1 MIGTM
6 TIRRFAAT
14 TALALVLGAAA
25 LPSLAQT
32 PMPDPLDARDARRLD
47 RMEQVVRELRS
58 IVFQGRDTGK
68 PVIVQPAETDYQI
81 QELNRRLSD
90 MEQALTRV
98 NGQLETT
105 TFELDQARRR
115 SEALQAENKT
125 LTERLQV
132 LEQRAAEPPPAPE
145 PTVSADPQA
154 AFREARALID
164 GGDFDAAEQA
174 FAAFVEQH
182 GDSPRAAEAHY
193 WLGKAQAVR
202 NAHVEAA
209 ASYIE
214 SIRGWPKTAWA
225 PDAVVELSRSL
236 IALKR
241 TTQACQTLAELA
253 RRYPN
258 AAAGVKSRAAS
269 ARTQAKCAA

>member
-1 MIGTM
+1 M

-14 TALALVLGAAA
+14 TALALFLGAAA
-25 LPSLAQT
+25 PALAQT

-58 IVFQGRDTGK
+58 IVYQGRDTGK
-68 PVIVQPAETDYQI
+68 PVVIQPAETDYQI

-90 MEQALTRV
+90 LEQALTRV
-98 NGQLETT
+98 NGQLETS

-115 SEALQAENKT
+115 SEALQAENRA
-125 LTERLQV
+125 LTERLAAV
-132 LEQRAAEPPPAPE
+132 EQRTAEPPPPPE
-145 PTVSADPQA
+145 PVVSADPQE
-154 AFREARALID
+154 AFRQAKALVD
-164 GGDFDAAEQA
+164 GGDFDGAEQA
-174 FAAFVEQH
+174 FAAFVERH

-193 WLGKAQAVR
+193 WLGKSLAVR
-202 NAHVEAA
+202 NAHAEAA
-209 ASYIE
+209 GAYIE
-214 SIRGWPKTAWA
+214 AIRDWPKASWA

-241 TTQACQTLAELA
+241 TTQACQTLAELT

-258 AAAGVKSRAAS
+258 ATSGVKSRAAT

>member
-14 TALALVLGAAA
+14 TALALTLGAA
-25 LPSLAQT
+25 LPTLAQT

-58 IVFQGRDTGK
+58 IVYQGRDTGK
-68 PVIVQPAETDYQI
+68 PVVIQPAETDYQI
-81 QELNRRLSD
+81 QELNRRLAD
-90 MEQALTRV
+90 LEQALTRV

-115 SEALQAENKT
+115 GEALQAENKA
-125 LTERLQV
+125 LTERLLAV
-132 LEQRAAEPPPAPE
+132 EQRTAEPPPQPQPA
-145 PTVSADPQA
+145 VSADPQE

-164 GGDFDAAEQA
+164 AGDFDAAEDA

-182 GDSPRAAEAHY
+182 GESPRAAEAHY
-193 WLGKAQAVR
+193 WLAKAQAVR
-202 NAHVEAA
+202 NAHAEAA
-209 ASYIE
+209 ASYVE
-214 SIRGWPKTAWA
+214 SIRGWPKAAWA

-241 TTQACQTLAELA
+241 TTQACQTLAELT
-253 RRYPN
+253 RRYPSAS
-258 AAAGVKSRAAS
+258 AAVKSRAAS

>member
-1 MIGTM
+1 MIRTM
-6 TIRRFAAT
+6 PIRRFAVT
-14 TALALVLGAAA
+14 TALALSLGAA
-25 LPSLAQT
+25 LPSFAQT

-58 IVFQGRDTGK
+58 IVYQGRDTGK
-68 PVIVQPAETDYQI
+68 PVVIQPAETDYQI
-81 QELNRRLSD
+81 QDLNRRLSD
-90 MEQALTRV
+90 LELALTRI
-98 NGQLETT
+98 NGQLETS

-115 SEALQAENKT
+115 SEALQAENKA
-125 LTERLQV
+125 LTERLLV
-132 LEQRAAEPPPAPE
+132 LEQRTAEPPPEVQPV
-145 PTVSADPQA
+145 VSADPQE
-154 AFREARALID
+154 AFSEAKALID

-174 FAAFVEQH
+174 FAAFVDQH

-214 SIRGWPKTAWA
+214 SIRGWPKTDWA

-236 IALKR
+236 MALKR
-241 TTQACQTLAELA
+241 TTQACQTLAELT

-258 AAAGVKSRAAS
+258 AAAGVKSRAA
-269 ARTQAKCAA
+269 ATRTQAKCAA

>member
-1 MIGTM
+1 MIRTM

-14 TALALVLGAAA
+14 TALALMLGAA
-25 LPSLAQT
+25 LPALAQT

-58 IVFQGRDTGK
+58 IVYQGRDTGK
-68 PVIVQPAETDYQI
+68 PVVIQPAETDYQI

-90 MEQALTRV
+90 LELALTRI

-115 SEALQAENKT
+115 GETLQAENKA
-125 LTERLQV
+125 LTERLLV
-132 LEQRAAEPPPAPE
+132 LEQRTAEPPPP
-145 PTVSADPQA
+145 PPISADPQE
-154 AFREARALID
+154 AFRQAKALID

-202 NAHVEAA
+202 NGHAEAA
-209 ASYIE
+209 ASYVE
-214 SIRGWPKTAWA
+214 SIRDWPKTSWA

-258 AAAGVKSRAAS
+258 APAGVKSRAAS

>member
-1 MIGTM
+1 MIRTM

-14 TALALVLGAAA
+14 TALALTLGAA
-25 LPSLAQT
+25 LPSFAQT

-68 PVIVQPAETDYQI
+68 PVVVQPAETDYQI
-81 QELNRRLSD
+81 QELNRRLAD
-90 MEQALTRV
+90 LEQALTRV

-115 SEALQAENKT
+115 GETLQAENKA

-132 LEQRAAEPPPAPE
+132 LEQRAAEPPPQPE
-145 PTVSADPQA
+145 PTVSADPQE
-154 AFREARALID
+154 AFRAAKTLID
-164 GGDFDAAEQA
+164 NGDFDAAEQA

-209 ASYIE
+209 GSYVAA
-214 SIRGWPKTAWA
+214 IRGWPKTGWA

-253 RRYPN
+253 RRYPG

-269 ARTQAKCAA
+269 ARAQAKCAA